1 VVRFHV
7 EAHEIDSRERK
18 TKMRQFQMV
27 VFGVG
32 VAAFLGSAL
41 CIGSTMGDTLWRTGV
56 AMMLCDIVCIQLWP
70 PLKRP

>member
-1 VVRFHV
+1 M
-7 EAHEIDSRERK
+7 K
-18 TKMRQFQMV
+18 QFQIA

-56 AMMLCDIVCIQLWP
+56 AMMLCDIVCILLWP
-70 PLKRP
+70 TAKRP